1 MVHLPKFLTILV
13 AGLGLSCASPLEKR
27 ASRTSPPSG
36 CKVVRGSGTQSGEYS
51 SLGAVLTALGTTS
64 AASACI
70 FIYSGTY
77 AEQATI
83 QYKGALTIY
92 GYTTE

>member
-1 MVHLPKFLTILV
+1 MHVSHIQTLLV
-13 AGLGLSCASPLEKR
+13 TCLGVTSASPLEKR

-36 CKVVRGSGTQSGEYS
+36 CKVVRQSGTQSGEYS
-51 SLGAVLTALGTTS
+51 TFGAALSALGTSSTT
-64 AASACI
+64 SACI

-77 AEQATI
+77 NEQVTI
-83 QYKGALTIY
+83 QYKGPLTIY